1 MIWKSDTG
9 GGDNIHSFYSSRLW
23 GVFSAWRPGA
33 PLMRDTVSTETCL
46 AAANFTFTVTA
57 SCHTPHVF
65 FFLCIS
71 SKYQDYI
78 ILLVLHQ
85 SLPTLGVDIRA
96 PKSLCYFLT
105 IHRRDDTFPV
115 FSDLRSKLLP
125 AVAQNC
131 SARTWLWHPYFPS
144 SKSWG
149 NLNGETQHSSFT
161 TPAILIG
168 CSLT

>member
-1 MIWKSDTG
+1 
-9 GGDNIHSFYSSRLW
+9 
-23 GVFSAWRPGA
+23 
-33 PLMRDTVSTETCL
+33 MRDTVSTQTCL
-46 AAANFTFTVTA
+46 AASNFTFTVTA

-65 FFLCIS
+65 FFLCIA

-105 IHRRDDTFPV
+105 IHRRDDTFPF

-144 SKSWG
+144 SKSLRQLKWRD
-149 NLNGETQHSSFT
+149 
-161 TPAILIG
+161 PAQLIHYPCHFNWMFFDLIL
-168 CSLT
+168 SR